1 MSAIQTLIDEG
12 VLVLWHDYRSGHAD
26 DLSGQGNDGT
36 PSGVV
41 WSRDGARFG
50 SAGKIVVANSA
61 ELEAITSGCIICG
74 GQYLQNPPS
83 GTYRRLLEKEDA
95 GGRQFSL
102 MFNQNLGILMVGSSG
117 PSQELAYTFA
127 GESMIG
133 VNFGNGLAAELF
145 VSGTLRATSVGVN
158 TIASDD
164 APITIGAK
172 YTGANVSQFPM
183 ADCLTFNR
191 VLTPSEHAAV
201 YAELADM
208 RWPQKQSRAATA
220 YDGAATQL
228 QWGTDWGTPV
238 TENRTAGQR
247 VGPFEIISGTH
258 KVVTDTIEGK
268 ICKAIECVVSGVD
281 SISGGAMRQTPDE
294 MAYGTWDWW
303 EYTPAIAVSNFG
315 IVCQNPIKAVAGDI
329 QMQMNGGTAL
339 AHLQNPATAT
349 IVGSMPF
356 TPDQWNNWRITRSAA
371 NVFVVY
377 LNGAQMG
384 TATYAGVTSGKYST
398 VDQDTGCKRSLAD
411 VGAGHSMLKY
421 QGVVAP

>member
-41 WSRDGARFG
+41 WNREGARF
-50 SAGKIVVANSA
+50 SAGSQKITAASAIGGAAARSAVILHRPQSEGATSGRMLDDGKMIFYFSGSNGVFVLTSDTFGTTVISISYPGFGSLNCYGFSRDAAGAAILYANGVALNSGATGTPIAGTTDSVIGSNAAGTKALEGNVLAVVVAS
-61 ELEAITSGCIICG
+61 
-74 GQYLQNPPS
+74 
-83 GTYRRLLEKEDA
+83 
-95 GGRQFSL
+95 
-102 MFNQNLGILMVGSSG
+102 
-117 PSQELAYTFA
+117 
-127 GESMIG
+127 
-133 VNFGNGLAAELF
+133 
-145 VSGTLRATSVGVN
+145 
-158 TIASDD
+158 
-164 APITIGAK
+164 
-172 YTGANVSQFPM
+172 
-183 ADCLTFNR
+183 R
-191 VLTPSEHAAV
+191 VLTPTEHAAI
-201 YAELADM
+201 YAELLSM
-208 RWPQKQSRAATA
+208 HWPQKIDRAATA
-220 YDGAATQL
+220 YGAAATQL

-238 TENRTAGQR
+238 TEDRTAGQR

-411 VGAGHSMLKY
+411 VGAGHSMLKC